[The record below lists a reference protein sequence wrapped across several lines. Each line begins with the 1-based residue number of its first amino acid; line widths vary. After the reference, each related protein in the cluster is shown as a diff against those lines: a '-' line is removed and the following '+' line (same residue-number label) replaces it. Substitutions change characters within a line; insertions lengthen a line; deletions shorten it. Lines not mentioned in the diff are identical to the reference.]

1 LIQAITNENIIS
13 HYAGKGKIMF
23 NEDNTT
29 EQMIIATLSKNG
41 WEYIPPEELQR
52 EESDVMVE
60 SMVRDALI
68 RLNPE
73 IAADESRADEVIYKL
88 RTLFLS
94 TNAQNLVTQNE
105 AFKQMVFEK
114 NSYPYA
120 EDGKQVS
127 IDFFGTEMNGKLD
140 KNQYVVTNQWVYP
153 KKDGGKR
160 LDIVLLVNGF
170 PFVIGELKTPVRA
183 AITWLDGAQDINK
196 YEQSIPQMFVSNV
209 FNFASEGKF
218 YRYGSVCMPA
228 AKWGPWHTTDDKSD
242 GSLAAVQTSIKDMI
256 TQYKVMDL
264 FQFFTLFAVDH
275 KYRKYKV
282 IARYQQYEGANMLI
296 DRVRAGYPKQ
306 GLIWHFQGSG
316 KSYLMEFAAVKMRML
331 PDLKNPTVIIVDDRL
346 DLESQITAQFHSSD
360 VGNLVL
366 AATREQLMT
375 MLRQDIRKIIITTI
389 FRFQEVTKELSQ
401 RDNIIVMV
409 DECHRT
415 QEGDLGIKM
424 RTALPKAFFF
434 GLTGTPINRT
444 DKNTFATFGTT
455 EDRSGYM
462 SKYSFSDSIR
472 DQATLPL
479 NFEPVPVDLR
489 VEKDTMDREFDVL
502 TRGLSDSDK
511 AELSKKVNMQAIM
524 YNEKRIHKVCAHI
537 AKHFTEKIKPNGYK
551 AQVVVY
557 DRPCCIKYKTELDKL
572 LGPECSTIV
581 MDTNDDKADE
591 YKTYRR
597 SKEEEAK
604 ILDRFRDPNDPLE
617 IVIVTAKLLTGF
629 DAPILQAMYL
639 DKPMK
644 DHTLLQAICRTN
656 RTYDEGK
663 TFGLIVD
670 YIGIFDNVAKAL
682 DFDEGGMKKV
692 ISNIEEVKKQIP
704 ALLRKCLSYFMGVDR
719 RVEGWEGLMA
729 AQECIPTNA
738 ERDKFAADYQV
749 LNRAWNAVSP
759 DRMLK
764 AIQADYVWL
773 TKVYESVKPANG
785 GGGLIWAALGAK
797 TMEIVNANIDVGMVH
812 EDEEILSLEADLIDA
827 FIEKHKGSKNAAKR
841 VEIDLV
847 ARIHKHSDDPKFMRL
862 GDKLEKLREKHE
874 QGLLN
879 SIEFLKMLL
888 ELAKEAAQA
897 EKEVVPEEEVDKG
910 RAALTELFNGVK
922 NSSTPIIVERIVT
935 DIDDIVKIVRFDGWQ
950 NTTSGRQEVKKA
962 LRSVVWVKYKIKDKE
977 VFDKAYSYIEQY
989 Y

>member
-1 LIQAITNENIIS
+1 MP
-13 HYAGKGKIMF
+13 KF

-29 EQMIIATLSKNG
+29 EQMLLTTLQRNG
-41 WEYIPPEELQR
+41 WEYIPAEELDR
-52 EESDVMVE
+52 DESDVMVE
-60 SMVRDALI
+60 SMVRAALI

-73 IAADESRADEVIYKL
+73 IAQDESRADEVIYRL

-105 AFKQMVFEK
+105 AFKELVFEK
-114 NSYPYA
+114 NSYPFG
-120 EDGKQVS
+120 ENGRQVS
-127 IDFFGTEMNGKLD
+127 IDLFGTEVNGKLD
-140 KNQYVVTNQWVYP
+140 QNQYVVTNQWVYP
-153 KKDGGKR
+153 KKKGGKR
-160 LDIVLLVNGF
+160 LDLVLLVNGF
-170 PFVIGELKTPVRA
+170 PFAIGELKTPVRA

-209 FNFASEGKF
+209 FNFATEGRC

-228 AKWGPWHTTDDKSD
+228 AKYGPWHTTEDKSD
-242 GSLAAVQTSIKDMI
+242 GSLAAVQTSVQDMI
-256 TQYKVMDL
+256 TPYKMMDL
-264 FQFFTLFAVDH
+264 FQFFTLYATDS

-282 IARYQQYEGANMLI
+282 IARYQQYEGANMI
-296 DRVRAGYPKQ
+296 VDRVRAGYPKK

-316 KSYLMEFAAVKMRML
+316 KSYLMEFAAVKLRML
-331 PDLKNPTVIIVDDRL
+331 PDLMNPTVLIVDDRL

-360 VGNLVL
+360 VGNLES
-366 AATREQLMT
+366 ASTREQLMT

-389 FRFQEVTKELSQ
+389 FRFQEVTSELSQ

-424 RTALPKAFFF
+424 RTALPNAFFF
-434 GLTGTPINRT
+434 GLTGTPINRI
-444 DKNTFATFGTT
+444 DKNTFATFGAT

-472 DQATLPL
+472 DRATLPL

-489 VEKDTMDREFDVL
+489 VDKDTMDREFDVL
-502 TRGLSDSDK
+502 TEGLSD
-511 AELSKKVNMQAIM
+511 AERGELSRRVNMKAIM
-524 YNEKRIHKVCAHI
+524 YNDARIHKVCAHI
-537 AKHFTEKIKPNGYK
+537 AKHFTEKIRPNGYK

-557 DRPCCIKYKTELDKL
+557 DRPCCIKYKAELDKL
-572 LGPECSTIV
+572 LGEKCSTIV

-591 YKTYRR
+591 YKPYRR
-597 SKEEEAK
+597 TKDEEAK
-604 ILDRFRDPNDPLE
+604 ILDRFRDPHDPLE

-629 DAPILQAMYL
+629 DAPILQVMYL

-663 TFGLIVD
+663 TNGLIVD

-682 DFDEGGMKKV
+682 DFDEGSMKKV
-692 ISNIEEVKKQIP
+692 ITNIEEVKKQIP

-719 RVEGWEGLMA
+719 TVEGWEGLMA
-729 AQECIPTNA
+729 AQECLPTNK
-738 ERDKFAADYQV
+738 EKDKFAADYQV
-749 LNRAWNAVSP
+749 LNRAWNAISP
-759 DRMLK
+759 DPILT

-773 TKVYESVKPANG
+773 SKVYESIKPTNG
-785 GGGLIWAALGAK
+785 GGGLIWAALGPK
-797 TMEIVNANIDVGMVH
+797 TMEIVNSNLDVGRVH
-812 EDEEILSLEADLIDA
+812 DDEEILSLDAELIDS
-827 FIEKHKGSKNAAKR
+827 FIEKYKNARTASKK

-847 ARIHKHSDDPKFMRL
+847 ARIHQHSDDPKFVRL
-862 GDKLEKLREKHE
+862 GDKLERLREQHE
-874 QGLLN
+874 QGLIN

-888 ELAKEAAQA
+888 ELAREAAQA
-897 EKEVVPEEEVDKG
+897 EKEVVPEEEIDKG
-910 RAALTELFNGVK
+910 KAALTELFNGVK
-922 NSSTPIIVERIVT
+922 NVNTPVIVERVVT

-950 NTTSGRQEVKKA
+950 NTTAGRQEVKKA